1 MKLHRRKS
9 RRARACLGFTL
20 IELLVVIAIIA
31 ILAALLLPAL
41 SKAKDKSKDISCLN
55 NMKQLALAEQIYI
68 QDFNTPFPYP
78 THLTQTW
85 VDVLA
90 QNYGNVAQSR
100 VCPRTTN
107 PDAGH
112 RLDPNLGNIDQ
123 TWFFSY
129 ADNTNAYG
137 SYAINGWFYAG
148 GWSVG
153 ITGTY
158 NAAQEAR
165 AFRKE
170 GSVQQP
176 TLSPVFC
183 DSIWVDAWPQETD
196 RPWPNL
202 QTGNIATVGGIGGMP
217 RLMIA
222 RHKRPSPVPTAQ
234 NTAQRLPGAV
244 NVGFFDGHV
253 EQVPLENLWTLY
265 WAQNWQVPSPRP
277 Q

>member
-1 MKLHRRKS
+1 MKLQRKKS
-9 RRARACLGFTL
+9 RRARACAGFTL
-20 IELLVVIAIIA
+20 IELLVVIAIIS

-55 NMKQLALAEQIYI
+55 NLRQLALAELIYI
-68 QDFNTPFPYP
+68 GDNNGSPFAYP
-78 THLTQTW
+78 SESKVWL
-85 VDVLA
+85 DVLA
-90 QNYGNVAQSR
+90 ASYGNVFNLR
-100 VCPRTTN
+100 LCPRTQN
-107 PDAGH
+107 PPSNQRA
-112 RLDPNLGNIDQ
+112 DPNAGNIDQ
-123 TWFFSY
+123 TWFWTP
-129 ADNTNAYG
+129 ANDPNAFG

-148 GWSVG
+148 GWTLG
-153 ITGTY
+153 ITGTA
-158 NAAQEAR
+158 NPSQEVR
-165 AFRKE
+165 AYRKDA
-170 GSVQQP
+170 GVRNPSV
-176 TLSPVFC
+176 SPVYC

-202 QTGNIATVGGIGGMP
+202 QTGAVSSGVGGMT
-217 RLMIA
+217 RMMIA

-234 NTAQRLPGAV
+234 NTAPRLPGAV